1 MVLDHRDEFD
11 AYTQDVWDYFKKVSV
26 CGAAPR
32 NRSAIPLVHDLAATQ
47 SLRSAV
53 QCSAVM
59 GLARHTEPCCVADT
73 AERGLENAN
82 QKRPWWIR

>member
-26 CGAAPR
+26 
-32 NRSAIPLVHDLAATQ
+32 LARRRETVRRFHWFTNWPQ
-47 SLRSAV
+47 HSHSAV
-53 QCSAVM
+53 QCSAVQD

-73 AERGLENAN
+73 GERGLENAN